1 MYTTNYGDYFI
12 SYEFFCFSMTKSS
25 NHGIKEL
32 KEYFSEY
39 LVNAI
44 WLNYHADALYD
55 QTPLSVLAHFFIKL
69 KINLLHI
76 SAGGA
81 FQHTG
86 ITQAEADNIP
96 HLIRLI

>member
-44 WLNYHADALYD
+44 WLNYHADALFD
-55 QTPLSVLAHFFIKL
+55 QTPLSCTGTFFHKA
-69 KINLLHI
+69 KDKPSPHI
-76 SAGGA
+76 CWWR
-81 FQHTG
+81 
-86 ITQAEADNIP
+86 I
-96 HLIRLI
+96 